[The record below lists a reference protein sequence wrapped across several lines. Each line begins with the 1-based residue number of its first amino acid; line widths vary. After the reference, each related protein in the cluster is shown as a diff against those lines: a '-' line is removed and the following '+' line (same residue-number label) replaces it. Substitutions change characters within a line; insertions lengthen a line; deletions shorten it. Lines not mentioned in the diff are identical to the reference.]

1 MTPMSDPWYAD
12 GLRFTCTRCGACCTG
27 APGFVWVNA
36 EEIQAIA
43 DRLGISETEFIE
55 SHTVTGPRGRSLR
68 EKSNGDCIFWDRQAG
83 CTIYAVRPRQCRTW
97 PFWESNVK
105 SPAAWARTMT
115 VCPGAGTGE
124 LIPAE
129 EITRRLS
136 VIRL

>member
-1 MTPMSDPWYAD
+1 MSEPWYAD

-36 EEIQAIA
+36 EEVQSIA
-43 DRLGISETEFIE
+43 AWLGMSDEEFVAM
-55 SHTVTGPRGRSLR
+55 HTTTGPRGLSLR
-68 EKSNGDCIFWDRQAG
+68 EKPNGDCVFWDREAG
-83 CTIYAVRPRQCRTW
+83 CTIYEVRPRQCRTW

-105 SPAAWARTMT
+105 TPAAWARTKV